1 MQTTGRVVAG
11 ACVVVCLVL
20 SVGGEPLCGQ
30 EPRMERLSI
39 EDGSTASE
47 FYVAEATVSTSDQHA
62 DLGGTS
68 MLFHIDVDHFAG
80 QPDYP
85 IGWPRTGRD
94 IPEEQRDWTG
104 YDFLELVIHS
114 ETSRE
119 ALPRTCLG
127 LILYTPDKPN
137 AYNRTLDELRKGET
151 TTIVIPTSEIPRH
164 EDVTR
169 IQLFISESNYAHGD
183 VLDFYIDDIA
193 LTRYAEPFISGVK
206 ALQSIAFSDVTHLGV
221 QFRLL
226 GVAEGQKATV
236 TGRLRQGDKVI
247 GKGEWQ
253 LGRGEQETWIEL
265 TAPPKPGGAT
275 LELFLGKPREV
286 AGIRFIESPFAEA
299 GGE

>member
-1 MQTTGRVVAG
+1 MQTTGRIAAA
-11 ACVVVCLVL
+11 ACVVICLL
-20 SVGGEPLCGQ
+20 FGVGAEPVRSQ
-30 EPRMERLSI
+30 EPKMERLSI
-39 EDGSTASE
+39 EEGSTASE

-62 DLGGTS
+62 ERGGTS

-104 YDFLELVIHS
+104 HDFLELVIHA

-137 AYNRTLDELRKGET
+137 AYNRTLDELKKGET

-164 EDVTR
+164 DDVTR
-169 IQLFISESNYAHGD
+169 FQLFISESNYTHGD

-193 LTRYAEPFISGVK
+193 LTRYAEPFISDVK
-206 ALQSIAFSDVTHLGV
+206 ALQSIAFSDVSHLGV

-226 GVAEGQKATV
+226 GVDEGQTAAV
-236 TGRLRQGDKVI
+236 TGRIRQGDRAI
-247 GKGEWQ
+247 GMGEWQ
-253 LGRGEQETWIEL
+253 LARGEQEAWIEL
-265 TAPPKPGGAT
+265 TARPKPGEAT
-275 LELFLGKPREV
+275 LELFLDEPREV
-286 AGIRFIESPFAEA
+286 ATIRFIESPFAEG

>member
-1 MQTTGRVVAG
+1 METTGRSA
-11 ACVVVCLVL
+11 AAACLV
-20 SVGGEPLCGQ
+20 VGLLLAVGAQLVAGQ
-30 EPRMERLSI
+30 EPKMERLSI

-47 FYVAEATVSTSDQHA
+47 FYVAEATVTTSDKHA
-62 DLGGTS
+62 DRGGTS

-94 IPEEQRDWTG
+94 VPEDQRDWTG
-104 YDFLELVIHS
+104 YDFLELVIHV

-119 ALPRTCLG
+119 ALPRDPLG
-127 LILYTPDKPN
+127 LIVYVPDKPN
-137 AYNRTLDELRKGET
+137 AYSRTLAELRKGET
-151 TTIVIPTSEIPRH
+151 TRIVVPMSDIPRH
-164 EDVTR
+164 HNVTR
-169 IQLFISESNYAHGD
+169 IQFFISESNYAHGD

-193 LTRYAEPFISGVK
+193 LTRYAEPFISDLEP
-206 ALQSIAFSDVTHLGV
+206 LQSVAFSDASHLGV

-226 GVAEGQKATV
+226 GVEDGKQVAV
-236 TGRLRQGDKVI
+236 TGRLRQGEEVI

-265 TAPPKPGGAT
+265 TAPPKAGEAS
-275 LELFLGKPREV
+275 LEVFLGEPREV
-286 AGIRFIESPFAEA
+286 AKVRFVESPFAEA